1 MKAIKLGFR
10 NIWLHPDGDR
20 LAEKLMDKDIVL
32 DELEQCKEKLIEE
45 NNESNGE
52 LFVSN
57 EINSEADLEKA
68 ISHNCEY
75 YYAIFGIDYLSEI
88 ANKDLDT
95 FNMSNDKFKNYKEKE
110 DADIYEY
117 NEGEINLAWTD
128 DNFSNFDGESLQEI
142 VKEYFNEH
150 INEWLDEAIS
160 SMEKGYIL
168 DGSSVEIPNKKE
180 FYEDAVDVD
189 FDYYLE
195 RFSI

>member
-10 NIWLHPDGDR
+10 NIWLYPDGDR

-32 DELEQCKEKLIEE
+32 DELEQCKKKLIEE

-52 LFVSN
+52 LFASN

-180 FYEDAVDVD
+180 FYEDVVDVD

>member
-10 NIWLHPDGDR
+10 NIWLHPNGDR

-45 NNESNGE
+45 NNENNGE

-95 FNMSNDKFKNYKEKE
+95 FNMNNDKFKNYKEKE

-180 FYEDAVDVD
+180 FYEDVVDVD